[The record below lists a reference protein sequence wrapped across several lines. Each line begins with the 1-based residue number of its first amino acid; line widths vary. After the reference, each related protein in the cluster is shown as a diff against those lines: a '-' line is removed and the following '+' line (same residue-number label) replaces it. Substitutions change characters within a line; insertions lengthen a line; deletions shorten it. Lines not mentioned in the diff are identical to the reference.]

1 MRSHYCGEITTKNLD
16 KEVTLC
22 GWVHKRRDHGGVIF
36 VDLRDIKGICQVVFN
51 PDSKESFQS
60 AETLRNE
67 FVISVKGFVRN
78 RLEGTINSNMATGE
92 VELVVSSIDILSK
105 ATTPVFPLDDY
116 QDVNEDVRLK
126 NRVLDLRR
134 PEMNQRIVTRSKISS
149 TIRNYLDDSDFN
161 EIETPILTRATP
173 EGARDYILPSRVQ
186 PGNFFALPQSPQLF
200 KQMLM
205 MGGLDK
211 YYQVARC
218 FRDEDLR
225 ADRQPEFT
233 QIDIEASFVDQD
245 YILDLAE
252 GMVKL
257 LIEKFC
263 NYSLDKFPV
272 LNWHDSM
279 RDYGCD
285 KPDLRIP
292 LKLVEIS
299 ELVKNEEFKVFSG
312 PAKDEGSRVVAL
324 KIPGGNNLS
333 RGQIDEYTKF
343 VSKLG
348 AKGLAYIKVNATDG
362 SENGLQSPILKFLDT
377 KTIESIMSELNL
389 EAGDLVFFGA
399 GSNNVVNLTMS
410 SLIKKL
416 GEDLNLYDS
425 EWAPCWIVNFPMFER
440 NTDGNLTSLHHPF
453 TLPKCTKEE
462 LSKDPDGALAHAYD
476 IVLNGYEVGGG
487 SLRIYDQDMQ
497 KVVFDLLNITKE
509 EADNK
514 FGFLLNALSAGCPPH
529 GGIAF
534 GLDRLV
540 MLITNTTNIR
550 DVIAFPKT
558 QSATC
563 LLTDAPSN
571 VDEKQLDE
579 LKIQSTVE
587 EDI

>member
-92 VELVVSSIDILSK
+92 IELVVSSLDILSK

-149 TIRNYLDDSDFN
+149 SIRNYLDDSDFN

-362 SENGLQSPILKFLDT
+362 SESGLQSPILKFLDT

-399 GSNNVVNLTMS
+399 GSKNVVNLTMS

-440 NTDGNLTSLHHPF
+440 NTDGDLTSLHHPF

-509 EADNK
+509 EAENK

-579 LKIQSTVE
+579 LKIQSTAE